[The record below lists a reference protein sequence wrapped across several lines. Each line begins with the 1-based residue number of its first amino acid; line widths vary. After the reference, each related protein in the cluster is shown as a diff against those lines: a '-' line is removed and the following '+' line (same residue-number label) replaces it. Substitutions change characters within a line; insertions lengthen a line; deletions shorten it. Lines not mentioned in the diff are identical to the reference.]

1 MRIVASEFILYVADQ
16 SRSTRFYAALL
27 GVEPTLDVLGMTE
40 FTLSPTCKL
49 GLMSETSIAR
59 IVSGPLPHP
68 ASASG
73 VPRCEVYLMVEDID
87 LACDRAELAGAVLV
101 NPLSDRDWGHRVVYY
116 VDPDGHV
123 IALAVEVGPS

>member
-16 SRSTRFYAALL
+16 SRSARFYAALL
-27 GVEPTLDVLGMTE
+27 GIEPRLDVPGMTE

-49 GLMSETSIAR
+49 GLMPETSIAR

-73 VPRCEVYLMVEDID
+73 VPRCELYLMVDD
-87 LACDRAELAGAVLV
+87 LDRAFKQAELAGARLV
-101 NPLSDRDWGHRVVYY
+101 NAVSDRDWGHRVVYY
-116 VDPDGHV
+116 ADPDGHV
-123 IALAVEVGPS
+123 IALAKEIGLP